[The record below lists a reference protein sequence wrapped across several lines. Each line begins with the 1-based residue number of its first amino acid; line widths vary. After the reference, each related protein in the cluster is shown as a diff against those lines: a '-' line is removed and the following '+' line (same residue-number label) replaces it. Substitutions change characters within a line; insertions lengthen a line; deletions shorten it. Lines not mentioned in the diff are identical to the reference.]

1 MTLNEAVEQQP
12 LWVQYWLYVLI
23 FGILVFPLA
32 LLIWKQSRL
41 TAVITVATSIIAG
54 FGVSM
59 LYDKLGYVKLLSL
72 PHIIL
77 WTPLAYYLFR
87 QINRN
92 DMPMWPR
99 RIMMAVLAIFVV
111 SLLFDYVDVVRYVL
125 GERAATVKPT

>member
-1 MTLNEAVEQQP
+1 MTFNEAVEQQP

-32 LLIWKQSRL
+32 LLIWKQTRL